1 MSFSSDLKV
10 ELSKINNLKNK
21 QEVYAE
27 LLGYLV
33 TANISIKRKNI
44 KFATE
49 NEYNIN
55 RFAKLLNNTNITDY
69 KINIARKTFNMIF
82 KNYKILEDL
91 EISQIENTIATD
103 NLKKAYVRGNFLG
116 AGSIN
121 EPRNKYHLEIIFK
134 SQQYARFTLQLL
146 TTYGINTKILGTTLY
161 IKDGEEISNF
171 LALIGGNSAV
181 LKFEEIR
188 VLREMKNNVNRLVNC
203 ETANLNKTINTS
215 VKQIEN
221 IKRLKK
227 AGKFNSLPEDL
238 KEIATLRENNPD
250 ATLEQLGNMLTN
262 PIGKSSVSHR
272 FKKLEEY
279 L

>member
-10 ELSKINNLKNK
+10 ELSQINNLKNK

-27 LLGYLV
+27 FLGYLA
-33 TANISIKRKNI
+33 TANMSIKGKNI
-44 KFATE
+44 KFSTE

-55 RFAKLLNNTNITDY
+55 RFAKLLNNINITDY
-69 KINIARKTFNMIF
+69 KINISGKAFNITF
-82 KNYKILEDL
+82 KNNKITEQLQ
-91 EISQIENTIATD
+91 INQIEDILNTD

-134 SQQYARFTLQLL
+134 TPEYANFTLQLL
-146 TTYGINTKILGTTLY
+146 ATYRINTKILEKTVY

-181 LKFEEIR
+181 IKFEEIR

-203 ETANLNKTINTS
+203 ETSNLNKTINTS
-215 VKQIEN
+215 VKQIEI
-221 IKRLKK
+221 IKKLKES
-227 AGKFNSLPEDL
+227 GKFNSLPEDL
-238 KEIATLRENNPD
+238 KEIATLRLENPD
-250 ATLEQLGNMLTN
+250 ATLEQLGNMLKN

-272 FKKLEEY
+272 FKKLENF
-279 L
+279 